1 MKKAFLN
8 KNICNFIVSLF
19 FTLIEACFSIYIAF
33 VLKNLT
39 DIATS
44 QDLSNIKT
52 LILELILFIIGF
64 ILIGVLKSR
73 FQNRYIGKAMCN
85 FRNQCFK
92 RLFES
97 KYNIAYGQS
106 TGKFISYFTNNMD
119 SIQKNYVEGFLDI
132 VSNTLLMLLGIFTM
146 LYLNPLMAVV
156 VILISFLP
164 IIGAMLMS
172 NKVASAEAIVSE
184 KSKSYVE
191 EVRDVFSGYTV
202 IKSFGAEPETINL
215 LNKETKILETSK
227 LIKRNNKDLV
237 DVISGTLSNISIV
250 ATFIVGVYM
259 TITGKISVGTVIA
272 FIQLLNYVLSPIE
285 KISSG
290 ITDYKSG
297 LELVSIF
304 DEELKSKPEITEKI
318 KMDDISDITLQNVN
332 LAYENNKVLKDVNLN
347 FEKGKSYAIVG
358 NSGSGKTTLLN
369 LISGMIDEYS
379 GNILINGTEVTKINS
394 ESKNRLFSIIQQNVI
409 IFNSTIK
416 NNITMWK
423 NGFSD
428 EEIVKAVKK
437 AKLDNLIEQKSFDYI
452 CGENGKNLSGGEKQ
466 RISIARAI
474 LQGASVILVDEG
486 TSALDKE
493 SATDIENSLV
503 MFKDKIAI
511 SVTHRLDAKSLSRYD
526 NIIAIKN
533 GNVMECGNFEELI
546 ENKGY
551 FWALYNA

>member
-132 VSNTLLMLLGIFTM
+132 VSNTLLMLLGIFAM

-237 DVISGTLSNISIV
+237 DVIAGTLSNISIV

-259 TITGKISVGTVIA
+259 TIIGKISVGTVIA

-297 LELVSIF
+297 LELISIF
-304 DEELKSKPEITEKI
+304 DEELKSKPEITDKI

-347 FEKGKSYAIVG
+347 FEKGKSYAIV
-358 NSGSGKTTLLN
+358 
-369 LISGMIDEYS
+369 
-379 GNILINGTEVTKINS
+379 
-394 ESKNRLFSIIQQNVI
+394 
-409 IFNSTIK
+409 
-416 NNITMWK
+416 
-423 NGFSD
+423 
-428 EEIVKAVKK
+428 
-437 AKLDNLIEQKSFDYI
+437 
-452 CGENGKNLSGGEKQ
+452 
-466 RISIARAI
+466 
-474 LQGASVILVDEG
+474 
-486 TSALDKE
+486 
-493 SATDIENSLV
+493 
-503 MFKDKIAI
+503 
-511 SVTHRLDAKSLSRYD
+511 
-526 NIIAIKN
+526 
-533 GNVMECGNFEELI
+533 
-546 ENKGY
+546 
-551 FWALYNA
+551 